1 MGRLVVG
8 GKLWEAYGAVE
19 MI

>member
-1 MGRLVVG
+1 MGRLIVG